1 MKLSLNYMNTKTKIA
16 RGIILFCALL
26 VLSIFFAYIENYPN
40 QLSPYD
46 FGVKTG
52 VVLRHMLKLV
62 GLLALIALAFRLFK
76 KND

>member
-1 MKLSLNYMNTKTKIA
+1 MNTRTKIA
-16 RGIILFCALL
+16 RGIILFFALL

-46 FGVKTG
+46 FGAETG
-52 VVLRHMLKLV
+52 IVLRHMLEII
-62 GLLALIALAFRLFK
+62 GMLALFALAFRLFK

>member
-1 MKLSLNYMNTKTKIA
+1 MNTRTKIE
-16 RGIILFCALL
+16 RGIILFIALL
-26 VLSIFFAYIENYPN
+26 LLAILFAIIENYPT

-62 GLLALIALAFRLFK
+62 GMLALISLAFRLFK